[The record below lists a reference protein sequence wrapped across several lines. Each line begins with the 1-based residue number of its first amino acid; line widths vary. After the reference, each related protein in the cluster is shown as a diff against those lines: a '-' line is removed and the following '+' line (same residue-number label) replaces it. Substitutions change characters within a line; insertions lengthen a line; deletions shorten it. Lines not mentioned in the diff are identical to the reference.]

1 MQPSYSLKHLHILRT
16 GTAVPAAHNAL
27 PDCYG
32 TLAVMNSLKKLDF
45 EFTVKWSE
53 PWMAVEARCRS

>member
-27 PDCYG
+27 PDCHG
-32 TLAVMNSLKKLDF
+32 TLDIMKSLKKLDYDF
-45 EFTVKWSE
+45 AKKNSE
-53 PWMAVEARCRS
+53 PWEAVEARCRV